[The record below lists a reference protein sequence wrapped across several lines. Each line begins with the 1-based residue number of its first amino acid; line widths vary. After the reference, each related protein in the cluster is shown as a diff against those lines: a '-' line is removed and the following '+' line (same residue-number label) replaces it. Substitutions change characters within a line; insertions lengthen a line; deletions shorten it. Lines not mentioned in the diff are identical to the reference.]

1 MSPTPDDRLATYRAK
16 RSASRTPEPFGGR
29 VVAGGSVFVVQK
41 HAARSL
47 HWDLRLELDG
57 VLLSWA
63 VPKGPSPNQAD
74 KRLAMQTEDHPLD
87 YAEFEGV
94 IPKGEYGAGA
104 MIVWD
109 RGIWTPVE
117 DPREGLEKGKLLF
130 ELHGHKLLGRW
141 TLVKK
146 RQSERSW
153 LLIKERDAYM
163 DPEKSTE
170 DYPDDSIYSGLTVD
184 EFPKADEHA
193 ERIAAKLEPLGA
205 KKRALGADDVDLML
219 ATTEDRPFSRKGW
232 IFELKYDGYRLLAE
246 RAGKEAYLRSRAGH
260 DLTVT
265 FPEIARAVR
274 GLPYEGVVLD
284 GEVVVPDAEGRPSF
298 QRLQKR
304 GRILN
309 RDDALRASVELP
321 ALYHAFDIVALE
333 GFDLRPLPL
342 LARKEILR
350 EILPTVGP
358 IRYSDHI
365 EEKGAALYAQVEQM
379 GLEGIVGKQA
389 DAPYRGGR
397 SKYWIKVRTI
407 KVEDFVVVGWTE
419 PKGSRGGFG
428 ALHIARYEGDDL
440 VYAGSVGTGFKDAD
454 LRDIHASLKA
464 IEIAKCACDRGANA
478 RGGIPKGKAHH
489 WTKPELVIEVTYKEM
504 TEQGIVRQPSFN
516 RLRPDKKPSECR
528 VEGIDDADLAEV
540 AELASGADV
549 IEGVEDTETHDG
561 ESEFDAVPDDAER
574 GDPGGDDTDEDIGRR
589 SARSRKPKNAPEKS
603 DARGRP
609 EKTSP
614 ARAGAGRTNAGAERK
629 VSFSNLTKV
638 FWPAEGYTKG
648 DLLDYH
654 RQIAEWMLEYL
665 QDRPLVMTRYP
676 DGIDGKSFFQKDAPP
691 YAPEWF
697 RRVTLWS
704 EGSERELSYFV
715 AEDLDSLLYV
725 INLGTIPLHVW
736 SSRIATLATPD
747 WCILDLDPK
756 EAPFEDVIEIAR
768 KLHEICG
775 EIGLPSFVKTSG
787 SSGLHVLVPLGRQ
800 LTYDQS
806 RDLGQLLGQVVV
818 AELPKIATL
827 TRSPQRR
834 QGKVYVDFVQNGHG
848 RLLVA
853 PFTVRPLPGAP
864 VSTPLEWREVNPRLR
879 IEDHTIASVPRRMK
893 RLGEDPL
900 RPVLDLEP
908 DLLGALD
915 ALTRWFD

>member
-1 MSPTPDDRLATYRAK
+1 VTPSRDDRLASYRAK
-16 RSASRTPEPFGGR
+16 RTASRTPEPFGGR
-29 VVAGGSVFVVQK
+29 VVAGGNVFVVQK

-63 VPKGPSPNQAD
+63 VPKGPSPNQGD
-74 KRLAMQTEDHPLD
+74 KRLAMQTEDHPLE

-109 RGIWTPVE
+109 RGIWKPVE
-117 DPREGLEKGKLLF
+117 DPHEGLEKGKLLF

-141 TLVKK
+141 TLVKT
-146 RQSERSW
+146 RQAENSW

-163 DPEKSTE
+163 DPEKSTA

-184 EFPKADEHA
+184 EFPHADEHA
-193 ERIAAKLEPLGA
+193 ERIAARLEDLGA
-205 KKRALGADDVDLML
+205 KKRALGADDVSLML
-219 ATTEDRPFSRKGW
+219 ASIQDRPFSRKGW

-246 RAGKEAYLRSRAGH
+246 RTGKEAYLRSRAGH

-284 GEVVVPDAEGRPSF
+284 GEVVVPDAEGKPSF
-298 QRLQKR
+298 GRLQSR

-321 ALYHAFDIVALE
+321 AVYHAFDIVALE

-342 LARKEILR
+342 LERKEILR

-358 IRYSDHI
+358 IRYTDHI
-365 EEKGAALYAQVEQM
+365 EERGEAMYRQVEQM

-389 DAPYRGGR
+389 DSPYKGGR
-397 SKYWIKVRTI
+397 SKCWIKVRTT

-428 ALHIARYEGDDL
+428 ALHIARYEGEDL
-440 VYAGSVGTGFKDAD
+440 VYAGSVGTGFKDAQ
-454 LRDIHASLKA
+454 LRDILAQLQK
-464 IEIAKCACDRGANA
+464 IEIATCPCDRGANA

-489 WTKPELVIEVTYKEM
+489 WVRPQMAIEVIYKEM
-504 TEQGIVRQPSFN
+504 TEQGIARQPSFG
-516 RLRPDKKPSECR
+516 RLRPDKSPTECR
-528 VEGIDDADLAEV
+528 VDEADAGEETASSAAATDADPEPRESVPAP
-540 AELASGADV
+540 GKADV
-549 IEGVEDTETHDG
+549 VE
-561 ESEFDAVPDDAER
+561 ER
-574 GDPGGDDTDEDIGRR
+574 RV
-589 SARSRKPKNAPEKS
+589 A
-603 DARGRP
+603 
-609 EKTSP
+609 
-614 ARAGAGRTNAGAERK
+614 
-629 VSFSNLTKV
+629 FSNLDKV

-648 DLLDYH
+648 DLIEYH
-654 RQIAEWMLEYL
+654 RQVAPWMLEYL

-691 YAPEWF
+691 YAPDWF
-697 RRVTLWS
+697 RRITLWS

-715 AEDLDSLLYV
+715 AEDIESLLYV
-725 INLGTIPLHVW
+725 INLGTIPLHIW
-736 SSRIATLATPD
+736 SSRIATLAQPD

-756 EAPFEDVIEIAR
+756 DAPFEDVVEIAR
-768 KLHEICG
+768 KLHEICE

-800 LTYDQS
+800 LTYEQS
-806 RDLGQLLGQVVV
+806 RDLGQLLGSVVV
-818 AELPKIATL
+818 GELPKIATL
-827 TRSPQRR
+827 TRNPDRR

-864 VSTPLEWREVNPRLR
+864 VSTPLEWREVNARLR
-879 IEDHTIASVPRRMK
+879 MEDHTIASVPRRMK

-915 ALTRWFD
+915 RLTRWFD